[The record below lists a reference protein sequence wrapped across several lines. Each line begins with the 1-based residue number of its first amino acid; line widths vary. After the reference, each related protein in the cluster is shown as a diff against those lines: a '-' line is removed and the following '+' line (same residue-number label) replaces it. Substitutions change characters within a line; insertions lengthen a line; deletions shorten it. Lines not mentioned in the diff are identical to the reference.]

1 MEIDFK
7 LERRIGALSE
17 NPSGYTKELNVVV
30 WDGKYTKYDLRT
42 WNPNGKPGKG
52 ITLTKEE
59 LNILYSMVTVLLSTI
74 LPMKCV
80 KSSSL

>member
-1 MEIDFK
+1 MQIEFK

-17 NPSGYTKELNVVV
+17 NPSGYTKELNLVV

-52 ITLTKEE
+52 ITLTK
-59 LNILYSMVTVLLSTI
+59 
-74 LPMKCV
+74 
-80 KSSSL
+80 